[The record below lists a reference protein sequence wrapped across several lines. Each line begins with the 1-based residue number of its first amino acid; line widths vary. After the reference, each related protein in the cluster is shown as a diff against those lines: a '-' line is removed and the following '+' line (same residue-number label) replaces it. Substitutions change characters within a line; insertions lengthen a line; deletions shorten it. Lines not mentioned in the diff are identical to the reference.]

1 MNWLL
6 TACLSIVFHCKYAG
20 LILPGKLAFHGI
32 AHCTHSCRSVGI
44 VQCIVLCTARL
55 KGDDTNSIVSVGGC
69 IFTTRQDKQ
78 QNGRAWQESCY
89 PFFLS
94 FFLSFLPSLF
104 LSAFF
109 LSFFWHDM
117 NSFLIIDELRTWLP
131 SSIDSDFILETRM
144 LNKCWWLEWNPIGTK
159 FVSTEQ
165 CYGTCL
171 HLKYQWCIMG
181 GVCLKSE
188 LYSLWPS
195 VHKTTVTNSH
205 NTESLSC
212 FFLSSLCKNVCQSY
226 PSTTLPWM
234 YQACKDPPPPS
245 LSLSFPLF
253 LVPSGNPFCRRW
265 RNKSSLLYTFS
276 VKGGSPFSSLGDYIA

>member
-1 MNWLL
+1 MTLIALL
-6 TACLSIVFHCKYAG
+6 ALAAVF
-20 LILPGKLAFHGI
+20 LPPDKINSKTVGHGRNLV
-32 AHCTHSCRSVGI
+32 T
-44 VQCIVLCTARL
+44 
-55 KGDDTNSIVSVGGC
+55 
-69 IFTTRQDKQ
+69 
-78 QNGRAWQESCY
+78 
-89 PFFLS
+89 
-94 FFLSFLPSLF
+94 LSFLPFLF

-131 SSIDSDFILETRM
+131 SSIDSDFILETQM

-234 YQACKDPPPPS
+234 YQACKDPPPSLSLPLFPS
-245 LSLSFPLF
+245 LSCSF
-253 LVPSGNPFCRRW
+253 W
-265 RNKSSLLYTFS
+265 
-276 VKGGSPFSSLGDYIA
+276 